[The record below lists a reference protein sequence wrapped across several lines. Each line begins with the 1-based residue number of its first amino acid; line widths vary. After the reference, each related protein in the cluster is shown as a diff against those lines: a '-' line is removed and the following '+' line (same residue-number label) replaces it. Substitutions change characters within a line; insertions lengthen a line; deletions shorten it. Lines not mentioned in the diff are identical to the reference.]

1 MTLPTARGPR
11 PGARQ
16 LALACA
22 IVVAGGGVGC
32 AGGAG
37 SSGGPATVSPTD
49 LNALET
55 QRSQHPTDPEVNLR
69 LARAYYAVQRYA
81 DARGALQVVLVAQAA
96 NTSARAYLGLT
107 YEGLEQYDSAR
118 VVYTRL
124 LADQPPPSRSVR
136 RLLDG
141 RLALLTRKELQQRAR
156 FAIAR
161 ESLLVSTPPDPNTI
175 AVMPFRYTGAD
186 SSLRPLERGLAA
198 LVVTD
203 LSRVR
208 QLRLVEREQLQV
220 LLDELQLAAS
230 GRVDPATGA
239 RSGRLVGASQV
250 VEGQFSEVP
259 TANFRVDAS
268 VVRASDAAIAAT
280 GSGSDQLLALFD
292 IEKTVVFQLLDKLAI
307 TLTPGERSAISERP
321 TRDIQ
326 AFLLYSRGLEARDQG
341 DFARAA
347 QAFQAA
353 AQRDP
358 GFSAAAQEAQSS
370 EAAQTATTTPPAELA
385 ATVGSGVGGGGG
397 GGGGSGGV
405 GTAPPAPNQGTL
417 TAAINNTVP
426 SGAAKLE
433 ATQVTIKNTT
443 PTTGTIQQLPPTD
456 PNRICEGASCAGV
469 HSTLTG
475 TIIIIIKR
483 P

>member
-1 MTLPTARGPR
+1 MV
-11 PGARQ
+11 
-16 LALACA
+16 LA
-22 IVVAGGGVGC
+22 GC
-32 AGGAG
+32 AGGAR
-37 SSGGPATVSPTD
+37 SSGGPATVSPAD
-49 LNALET
+49 LTALET
-55 QRSQHPTDPEVNLR
+55 ERSQHPTDPELNLH

-81 DARGALQVVLVAQAA
+81 DARGALQVVLVAQPG

-107 YEGLEQYDSAR
+107 YEGLEQNDSAR
-118 VVYTRL
+118 AVYTGL

-161 ESLLVSTPPDPNTI
+161 ESLLVRTPPDSNTI

-208 QLRLVEREQLQV
+208 RLRLVEREQLQV

-239 RSGRLVGASQV
+239 RSGRLVGASEV

-268 VVRASDAAIAAT
+268 VVRASDAVIAAT
-280 GSGSDQLLALFD
+280 GSGSDKLLALFD

-326 AFLLYSRGLEARDQG
+326 AFLLYSRGLEARDRG
-341 DFARAA
+341 DFVGAS

-358 GFSAAAQEAQSS
+358 GFSAAAQDAQSS
-370 EAAQTATTTPPAELA
+370 QAAQTATATPPAEVA
-385 ATVGSGVGGGGG
+385 ATVAGGA
-397 GGGGSGGV
+397 
-405 GTAPPAPNQGTL
+405 GTASPAPSQGTL
-417 TAAINNTVP
+417 TSAINNAVP

-433 ATQVTIKNTT
+433 TTQPTTKGTTTT

-469 HSTLTG
+469 HSVLTG

>member
-22 IVVAGGGVGC
+22 IVVAGC
-32 AGGAG
+32 AGGAR
-37 SSGGPATVSPTD
+37 SSGGPATVSPAD

-55 QRSQHPTDPEVNLR
+55 ERSQHPADPEVNLR

-81 DARGALQVVLVAQAA
+81 DARGALQVVLVAQPG

-118 VVYTRL
+118 AVYTRL
-124 LADQPPPSRSVR
+124 IADQPPPSRAVR

-161 ESLLVSTPPDPNTI
+161 ESLLVRTPPDANTI

-208 QLRLVEREQLQV
+208 RLRLVEREQLQV

-268 VVRASDAAIAAT
+268 VVRASDAVIAAT
-280 GSGSDQLLALFD
+280 GSGSDKLLALFD

-326 AFLLYSRGLEARDQG
+326 AFLLYSRGLEARDRG
-341 DFARAA
+341 DFVGAS

-358 GFSAAAQEAQSS
+358 GFSAAAQDAKSSQAAQS
-370 EAAQTATTTPPAELA
+370 ATTTPAADVA
-385 ATVGSGVGGGGG
+385 ATIGGGGG
-397 GGGGSGGV
+397 GGAGGGGRV

-417 TAAINNTVP
+417 TAAINSAVP
-426 SGAAKLE
+426 SGASNVSA
-433 ATQVTIKNTT
+433 T
-443 PTTGTIQQLPPTD
+443 PTSGTIQQLPPTD

-469 HSTLTG
+469 RSVLTG

>member
-11 PGARQ
+11 PGVRQ

-22 IVVAGGGVGC
+22 MVLAGC
-32 AGGAG
+32 AGGAR
-37 SSGGPATVSPTD
+37 SSGGPATVSPAD
-49 LNALET
+49 LTALET
-55 QRSQHPTDPEVNLR
+55 ERSQHPTDPEVNLR

-81 DARGALQVVLVAQAA
+81 DARGALQVVLVAQPG

-118 VVYTRL
+118 AVYTRL
-124 LADQPPPSRSVR
+124 LADQPPPSRAVR

-161 ESLLVSTPPDPNTI
+161 ESLLVRTPPDSNTI

-208 QLRLVEREQLQV
+208 RLRLVEREQLQV

-239 RSGRLVGASQV
+239 RSGRLVGASEV

-268 VVRASDAAIAAT
+268 VVRASDAVIAAT
-280 GSGSDQLLALFD
+280 GSGSDKLLALFD

-321 TRDIQ
+321 THDIQ
-326 AFLLYSRGLEARDQG
+326 AFLLYSRGLEARDRG
-341 DFARAA
+341 DFVGAS

-353 AQRDP
+353 AKRDP
-358 GFSAAAQEAQSS
+358 GFSAAAQDAQLSQ
-370 EAAQTATTTPPAELA
+370 AAQTATTTPPTEVA
-385 ATVGSGVGGGGG
+385 ATVGGGGG
-397 GGGGSGGV
+397 GGV

-417 TAAINNTVP
+417 TAAINSAVP
-426 SGAAKLE
+426 SGASNVSA
-433 ATQVTIKNTT
+433 T
-443 PTTGTIQQLPPTD
+443 PTSGTIQQLPPTD
-456 PNRICEGASCAGV
+456 PNRICEGAGCAGV
-469 HSTLTG
+469 RSVLTG

>member
-11 PGARQ
+11 PGVRQ

-22 IVVAGGGVGC
+22 MVLAGC
-32 AGGAG
+32 TGGARSG
-37 SSGGPATVSPTD
+37 GGPATVSPAD
-49 LNALET
+49 LTALET
-55 QRSQHPTDPEVNLR
+55 ERSQHPTDPEVNLR

-81 DARGALQVVLVAQAA
+81 DARGALQVVLVAQPG

-118 VVYTRL
+118 AVYTRL
-124 LADQPPPSRSVR
+124 IADQPPPSRAVR

-161 ESLLVSTPPDPNTI
+161 ESLLVRTPPDSNTI

-208 QLRLVEREQLQV
+208 RLRLVEREQLQV

-239 RSGRLVGASQV
+239 RSGRLVGASEV

-268 VVRASDAAIAAT
+268 VVRASDAVIAAT
-280 GSGSDQLLALFD
+280 GSGSDKLLALFD

-326 AFLLYSRGLEARDQG
+326 AFLLYSRGLEARDRG
-341 DFARAA
+341 DFVGAS

-358 GFSAAAQEAQSS
+358 GFSAAAQDAQSS
-370 EAAQTATTTPPAELA
+370 QAAQTATTTPAAEVA
-385 ATVGSGVGGGGG
+385 ATVGGGGG
-397 GGGGSGGV
+397 GGGAGV
-405 GTAPPAPNQGTL
+405 GTASPAPNQGTL
-417 TAAINNTVP
+417 TAAINNAVP

-433 ATQVTIKNTT
+433 ATQPTTKGTTTT
-443 PTTGTIQQLPPTD
+443 PTNGTIQQLPPTD

-469 HSTLTG
+469 RSVLTG

>member
-1 MTLPTARGPR
+1 
-11 PGARQ
+11 
-16 LALACA
+16 
-22 IVVAGGGVGC
+22 
-32 AGGAG
+32 
-37 SSGGPATVSPTD
+37 
-49 LNALET
+49 
-55 QRSQHPTDPEVNLR
+55 
-69 LARAYYAVQRYA
+69 
-81 DARGALQVVLVAQAA
+81 LVAQPG

-118 VVYTRL
+118 AVYTGL

-161 ESLLVSTPPDPNTI
+161 ESLLVRTPPDSNTI

-208 QLRLVEREQLQV
+208 RLRLVEREQLQV

-239 RSGRLVGASQV
+239 RSGRLLGASEV

-268 VVRASDAAIAAT
+268 VVRASDAVIAAT
-280 GSGSDQLLALFD
+280 GSGSDKLLALFD

-326 AFLLYSRGLEARDQG
+326 AFLLYSRGLEARDRG
-341 DFARAA
+341 DFVGAS

-358 GFSAAAQEAQSS
+358 GFSAAAQDAQSS
-370 EAAQTATTTPPAELA
+370 QAAQTATATPPAEVA
-385 ATVGSGVGGGGG
+385 ATVAGGA
-397 GGGGSGGV
+397 
-405 GTAPPAPNQGTL
+405 GTASPAPSQGTL
-417 TAAINNTVP
+417 TSAINNAVP

-433 ATQVTIKNTT
+433 TTQPTTKGTTTT

-469 HSTLTG
+469 HSVLTG

>member
-1 MTLPTARGPR
+1 
-11 PGARQ
+11 
-16 LALACA
+16 
-22 IVVAGGGVGC
+22 
-32 AGGAG
+32 
-37 SSGGPATVSPTD
+37 
-49 LNALET
+49 
-55 QRSQHPTDPEVNLR
+55 
-69 LARAYYAVQRYA
+69 
-81 DARGALQVVLVAQAA
+81 
-96 NTSARAYLGLT
+96 
-107 YEGLEQYDSAR
+107 
-118 VVYTRL
+118 
-124 LADQPPPSRSVR
+124 VR

-161 ESLLVSTPPDPNTI
+161 ESLLVRTPPDSNTI

-208 QLRLVEREQLQV
+208 RLRLVEREQLQV

-239 RSGRLVGASQV
+239 RSGRLVGASEV

-268 VVRASDAAIAAT
+268 VVRASDAVIAAT
-280 GSGSDQLLALFD
+280 GSGSDKLLALFD

-326 AFLLYSRGLEARDQG
+326 AFLLYSRGLEARDRG
-341 DFARAA
+341 DFVGAS

-358 GFSAAAQEAQSS
+358 GFSAAAQDAQSS
-370 EAAQTATTTPPAELA
+370 QAAQTATATPPAEVA
-385 ATVGSGVGGGGG
+385 ATVAGGA
-397 GGGGSGGV
+397 
-405 GTAPPAPNQGTL
+405 GTASPAPSQGTL
-417 TAAINNTVP
+417 TSAINNAVP

-433 ATQVTIKNTT
+433 TTQPTTKGTTTT

-469 HSTLTG
+469 HSVLTG

>member
-22 IVVAGGGVGC
+22 MVLAGC
-32 AGGAG
+32 TGGAR
-37 SSGGPATVSPTD
+37 SSGGPATVSPAD
-49 LNALET
+49 LTALET
-55 QRSQHPTDPEVNLR
+55 ERSQHPTDPEANLR
-69 LARAYYAVQRYA
+69 LARAYYAVQHYA
-81 DARGALQVVLVAQAA
+81 DARGALQVVLVAQPG

-118 VVYTRL
+118 AVYTRL
-124 LADQPPPSRSVR
+124 LADQPPPSRAVR

-161 ESLLVSTPPDPNTI
+161 ESLLVRTPPDSNTI

-208 QLRLVEREQLQV
+208 RLRLVEREQLQV

-239 RSGRLVGASQV
+239 RSGRLVGASEV

-268 VVRASDAAIAAT
+268 VVRASDAVIAAT
-280 GSGSDQLLALFD
+280 GSGSDKLLALFD

-326 AFLLYSRGLEARDQG
+326 AFLLYSLGLEARDRG
-341 DFARAA
+341 DFVGAS

-353 AQRDP
+353 AKRDP
-358 GFSAAAQEAQSS
+358 GFSAAAQDAQLSQ
-370 EAAQTATTTPPAELA
+370 AAQTATTTPPTEVA
-385 ATVGSGVGGGGG
+385 ATVGGGGG
-397 GGGGSGGV
+397 GGSGGSGGV

-417 TAAINNTVP
+417 TAAINSAVP
-426 SGAAKLE
+426 SGASK
-433 ATQVTIKNTT
+433 VSGT
-443 PTTGTIQQLPPTD
+443 PTSGAIQQLPPTD

-469 HSTLTG
+469 YSVLTG